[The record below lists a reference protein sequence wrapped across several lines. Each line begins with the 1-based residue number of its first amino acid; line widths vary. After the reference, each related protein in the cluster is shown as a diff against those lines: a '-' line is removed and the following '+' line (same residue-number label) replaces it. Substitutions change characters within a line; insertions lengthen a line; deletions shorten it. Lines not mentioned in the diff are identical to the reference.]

1 MNSVLLRARGLSYR
15 HEGRALVAEVDIEL
29 RGGEIT
35 VVVGPNGAGKST
47 LLKLLSGELKPHA
60 GEVAIGGKP
69 IAAMEPW
76 RLACHRAVM
85 SQNVEIGF
93 AFTVREV
100 VALGFA
106 GVGRRKAAQSREE
119 IAEACLEM
127 ADVACLADRNVLT
140 LSGGERQR
148 VQFARV
154 LAQLMA
160 GASAAEGQILLL
172 DEPTASLDLAHQL
185 RLLDGARRMADAR
198 LAVLAIVHDLNLAAA
213 YADTLVV
220 VSQGRIVAR
229 GRPAKVLTDELMRD
243 VFDVALRVGATP
255 PAGEPF
261 VLVNQ
266 QRLD

>member
-1 MNSVLLRARGLSYR
+1 MNSVLLKACGLSYR
-15 HEGRALVAEVDIEL
+15 LGGRPLVAEADIEL
-29 RGGEIT
+29 LGGEIT

-60 GEVAIGGKP
+60 GEVAIGGKL
-69 IAAMEPW
+69 IAGMEPW

-100 VALGFA
+100 VALGLA
-106 GVGRRKAAQSREE
+106 GVGRLRTRDAHEE
-119 IAEACLEM
+119 IVEACLGM
-127 ADVACLADRNVLT
+127 ADVTHLAERNVLT

-148 VQFARV
+148 AQFARAI
-154 LAQLMA
+154 AQLMA
-160 GASAAEGQILLL
+160 GASLTDGQILLL

-185 RLLDGARRMADAR
+185 RLLDGARRMADQR

-220 VSQGRIVAR
+220 MSQGRIVAR
-229 GRPAKVLTDELMRD
+229 GRPAEVLTDRLMRE
-243 VFDVALRVGATP
+243 VFDVPLRVGATP

-266 QRLD
+266 QRAG